1 MKVKMKMKM
10 INFIKNNQ
18 KYFTIGGACILLLL
32 TAQQRSQIKE
42 LKSQQFIQGGDIQ
55 KANIIDS
62 LESELFVQQKIV
74 ARYEM
79 TLELLKEED
88 KKAADKFEL
97 ILTTETE

>member
-1 MKVKMKMKM
+1 M

-62 LESELFVQQKIV
+62 LENELFVQQKIV
-74 ARYEM
+74 ARYEI

>member
-1 MKVKMKMKM
+1 MKM

-79 TLELLKEED
+79 TLELLKEKD
-88 KKAADKFEL
+88 KNAADKFEL

>member
-1 MKVKMKMKM
+1 MKMKM

-62 LESELFVQQKIV
+62 IENELFVQKKIV
-74 ARYEM
+74 ARYEI

>member
-1 MKVKMKMKM
+1 MKM

-42 LKSQQFIQGGDIQ
+42 LKTQQFIQGGDIQ

-79 TLELLKEED
+79 TLELLKEKD

>member
-1 MKVKMKMKM
+1 MKMKM

-62 LESELFVQQKIV
+62 LENELFVQQKIV
-74 ARYEM
+74 ARYEI

>member
-1 MKVKMKMKM
+1 M

-42 LKSQQFIQGGDIQ
+42 LKNQQFIQGGDIQ

-62 LESELFVQQKIV
+62 LNDELFNLQSING
-74 ARYEM
+74 RYELS
-79 TLELLKEED
+79 LEHLHNVNPKVAKE
-88 KKAADKFEL
+88 FEAYFNR
-97 ILTTETE
+97 ETE

>member
-1 MKVKMKMKM
+1 M

-42 LKSQQFIQGGDIQ
+42 LKNQQFIQGGDIQ

-62 LESELFVQQKIV
+62 LNSELFNLQSTNG
-74 ARYEM
+74 RYELA
-79 TLELLKEED
+79 LEHLYEVNPTAAKEFD
-88 KKAADKFEL
+88 DFMQQ
-97 ILTTETE
+97 ETE

>member
-1 MKVKMKMKM
+1 MKIKI
-10 INFIKNNQ
+10 INIIKNNQ

-79 TLELLKEED
+79 TLELLKEKD
-88 KKAADKFEL
+88 KNAADKFEL

>member
-1 MKVKMKMKM
+1 MKM

-79 TLELLKEED
+79 TLELLKEKD

>member
-1 MKVKMKMKM
+1 MKMKM

-42 LKSQQFIQGGDIQ
+42 LKSKQFIQGGDMQ
-55 KANIIDS
+55 KVNIIDS

-79 TLELLKEED
+79 TLELLKEKD
-88 KKAADKFEL
+88 KNAADKFEL

>member
-1 MKVKMKMKM
+1 MKM

-32 TAQQRSQIKE
+32 TAQQRSQIRE

-74 ARYEM
+74 ARYEI
-79 TLELLKEED
+79 TLELLKEKD
-88 KKAADKFEL
+88 KNAADKFEL

>member
-1 MKVKMKMKM
+1 MKM

-62 LESELFVQQKIV
+62 LESELFIQQTIV
-74 ARYEM
+74 TRYE
-79 TLELLKEED
+79 TALELLKEED
-88 KKAADKFEL
+88 KKAGDKFEL
-97 ILTTETE
+97 ILTTQTE

>member
-1 MKVKMKMKM
+1 MKM

-55 KANIIDS
+55 IANIIDS
-62 LESELFVQQKIV
+62 LENELFVQQKIV
-74 ARYEM
+74 ARYEI

>member
-1 MKVKMKMKM
+1 MKMKM

-88 KKAADKFEL
+88 KKAGDKFEL
-97 ILTTETE
+97 ILTTQTE

>member
-1 MKVKMKMKM
+1 MKMKM

>member
-1 MKVKMKMKM
+1 MKMKM

-79 TLELLKEED
+79 TLELLKEKD
-88 KKAADKFEL
+88 KNAADKFEL

>member
-1 MKVKMKMKM
+1 MKM

-42 LKSQQFIQGGDIQ
+42 LKNQQFIQGGDIQ

-62 LESELFVQQKIV
+62 LNSELFNLQSTI
-74 ARYEM
+74 
-79 TLELLKEED
+79 LEYV
-88 KKAADKFEL
+88 
-97 ILTTETE
+97 IR

>member
-1 MKVKMKMKM
+1 M

-79 TLELLKEED
+79 TLELLKEKD
-88 KKAADKFEL
+88 KNAADKFEL

>member
-1 MKVKMKMKM
+1 MKM

-62 LESELFVQQKIV
+62 LNDELFNLQSTNG
-74 ARYEM
+74 RYELS
-79 TLELLKEED
+79 LEHLYEVNP
-88 KKAADKFEL
+88 KAAKEFDDYL
-97 ILTTETE
+97 NHETE